1 MTQNNCFNCDF
12 KGSVAGSC
20 HSSCNYPK
28 IDEQI
33 KLKISMLLIGNFP
46 EANKFLKENFGF
58 TVDQHPVANGWF
70 NFPLD
75 FDPSWIQGEC
85 TKHSNNPK
93 VKKAIEAEKVV
104 TSFLQS
110 FKKIVIE
117 NQNNNNESVKS
128 LHNKM
133 IKVYEKFNL
142 IKTQDEFFE
151 LVEDLKPLITE
162 AESI

>member
-1 MTQNNCFNCDF
+1 MTKNNCFNCDF

-28 IDEQI
+28 IDKHT
-33 KLKISMLLIGNFP
+33 KLKIYTGIISNFP
-46 EANKFLKENFGF
+46 ETNQFLKENFGF
-58 TVDQHPVANGWF
+58 TVDKHPVVNGWF
-70 NFPLD
+70 NFPID

-85 TKHSNNPK
+85 TKHSSNPK
-93 VKKAIEAEKVV
+93 VKKAVEAEKVV

-110 FKKIVIE
+110 LKKIAIE
-117 NQNNNNESVKS
+117 NNKNESVKS
-128 LHNKM
+128 LQLKM
-133 IKVYEKFNL
+133 IEIYEKFNL

-162 AESI
+162 AENI